1 VRASLL
7 GSIAGVMSHLIG
19 DQPEVAGWSSFGFG
33 QLTMGGRVVPVLGLD
48 RHRGSV
54 EPPTT
59 SGRPIRDDGEIELGA
74 VTLHE
79 LGKKIGDTVLVGSP
93 PYQRRLTITGTVTLP
108 SFGVLVSEHVSL
120 GRGAMLSEQAL
131 LAVQGLSADVAGSA
145 SQQSQAPASAVAI
158 DLVPGTS
165 AGQRTSLVRRTTSA
179 DPDGVPGGTYELGLN
194 RVRAAAI
201 LNAEQMGGQPLTLAL
216 GLAVASVLSLTL
228 TILTAVRRRRRELAL
243 LKVLGMTRRQV
254 RAIITWQTTLTLGIA
269 IGVGVPLGIAAGRW
283 AWGTF
288 AGSLGV
294 SPVTVVPVLLLA
306 AGGAMLVLAGNL
318 LAAVPAVVA
327 IRTEPAA
334 ALRAE

>member
-1 VRASLL
+1 
-7 GSIAGVMSHLIG
+7 
-19 DQPEVAGWSSFGFG
+19 
-33 QLTMGGRVVPVLGLD
+33 
-48 RHRGSV
+48 
-54 EPPTT
+54 
-59 SGRPIRDDGEIELGA
+59 
-74 VTLHE
+74 
-79 LGKKIGDTVLVGSP
+79 
-93 PYQRRLTITGTVTLP
+93 
-108 SFGVLVSEHVSL
+108 
-120 GRGAMLSEQAL
+120 MLSEQAL

-201 LNAEQMGGQPLTLAL
+201 LDAEQMGGQPLTLAL